1 MDNLKKLSK
10 THRHDRILLFIIAF
24 FTGVMVIGQAYLFVA
39 AVDQVFLQGNSFFE
53 VLPLL
58 IGLLAVMI
66 ARAGLTYWSGRTGVQ
81 MAAKVK
87 RDFRQSLLDK
97 YSRNPIQ
104 ASFKGQSGQK
114 VSVMMDAVDEIDSYF
129 SQYVPQ
135 VMQTSVVPLM
145 IIGTAFYHHIYT
157 GIIMLITAP
166 FIPIFMAIIGMKTKK
181 KSEEQMEEMAAFSG
195 RFLDILQGLTTL
207 KLFGRAKQQHE
218 AIRESSLNFRDAT
231 MEVLKIA
238 FISSLSLE
246 FISMLSIGIIALEV
260 GIRLIVFESISFF
273 TAFFVLVLA
282 PEFYNSLRDLGSAF
296 HTGRGSMGAA
306 KKVSDELTE
315 TEQVVEWGNTTFSHT
330 DQPPVIELKGV
341 GFRYKEEGFALE
353 GINAVLSSNQQ
364 IALVGRSGAGK
375 TTLLHLIAGLIGP
388 TEGRIEVDGRS
399 LFTYE
404 EAGWFDQLSYISQ
417 HPYLF
422 AGTIADNIAIGA
434 NEGAH
439 RDDIERAAEKAGIQ
453 ELIESLE
460 SGLDTQVGE
469 AGRGLSG
476 GEKQRVAL
484 ARAFLKNPSVI
495 LFDEPTTGLDL
506 RTEQILQASIETLA
520 ENSTV
525 ITVAHRLHTIKNADQ
540 ILFLDNGKLIAQGSH
555 KELLVSTPGY
565 RNMVASHQGG
575 IAE

>member
-1 MDNLKKLSK
+1 MNDLKKLAK
-10 THRHDRILLFIIAF
+10 AHAHDRILLFIIALL
-24 FTGVMVIGQAYLFVA
+24 TGVMVIGQAYLFVA
-39 AVDQVFLQGNSFFE
+39 AVDRIFLQKYSFLE
-53 VLPLL
+53 VLPVLL
-58 IGLLAVMI
+58 VLLAVMI

-81 MAAKVK
+81 MASKVK
-87 RDFRQSLLDK
+87 RDFRQSLLNK

-104 ASFKGQSGQK
+104 ASFQGQSGQK
-114 VSVMMDAVDEIDSYF
+114 VSVILDAVDEIDSYF

-135 VMQTSVVPLM
+135 VIQTSVVPLM

-166 FIPIFMAIIGMKTKK
+166 FIPAFMIIIGLKTKK
-181 KSEEQMEEMAAFSG
+181 KSEEQMDEMAAFSG

-207 KLFGRAKQQHE
+207 KFFGRAKQQHE

-306 KKVSDELTE
+306 KKVSEELTE
-315 TEQVVEWGNTTFSHT
+315 TEQVVEWGDTPFRYT
-330 DQPPVIELKGV
+330 DKPPVIELKEA
-341 GFRYKEEGFALE
+341 GFRYKEEGFALK
-353 GINAVLSSNQQ
+353 GISAVLSSNQQ
-364 IALVGRSGAGK
+364 IAIVGRSGAGK

-388 TEGRIEVDGRS
+388 TEGIIEVDGRS
-399 LFTYE
+399 LFSYE
-404 EAGWFDQLSYISQ
+404 EAGWFEQLSYISQ

-422 AGTIADNIAIGA
+422 AGTLSDNIAIGT
-434 NEGAH
+434 NEAAT
-439 RDDIERAAEKAGIQ
+439 RYEIERAAEKAGIQ
-453 ELIESLE
+453 ELVESLE
-460 SGLDTQVGE
+460 AGLDTAIGE
-469 AGRGLSG
+469 GGRGLSG

-484 ARAFLKNPSVI
+484 ARAFLKKPSVI

-506 RTEQILQASIETLA
+506 HTERILQASIEALA
-520 ENSTV
+520 KNSTV
-525 ITVAHRLHTIKNADQ
+525 ITVAHRLHTIRNADQ
-540 ILFLDNGKLIAQGSH
+540 ILFLENGKLIAQGSH
-555 KELLVSTPGY
+555 EELLAGNQEY
-565 RNMVASHQGG
+565 RNMVASHRGG
-575 IAE
+575 IAQ